1 MASGNSWERKEKRP
15 DPFLPQE
22 SQRTTASPPDPE
34 QHRINK
40 VSVMPCRGCSTQ
52 GQPRRDSPGGT
63 ARCPLE
69 WEENCSKL
77 SWPLLHGLPEQ
88 KLDIFF
94 LLDHLPLT
102 ALWNSPVFPVAQD
115 RPESGGSRHF
125 QTVTSTGQDA
135 GAGTAPS
142 PLCRRGE
149 RLFLFSDCDGNVRLK
164 SLHSP
169 PVPASPLPGKRR
181 RNSRCRGQPLLR
193 LRLPEL
199 PRG

>member
-1 MASGNSWERKEKRP
+1 MESLWHREIHGNGKKSVLTPSCPRNPSAQLHPR
-15 DPFLPQE
+15 LIQSSIE
-22 SQRTTASPPDPE
+22 STR
-34 QHRINK
+34 
-40 VSVMPCRGCSTQ
+40 CRSC
-52 GQPRRDSPGGT
+52 PAEDAAHRDSPGGT
-63 ARCPLE
+63 AGCPLE

-125 QTVTSTGQDA
+125 QTVTSTGQDP

-149 RLFLFSDCDGNVRLK
+149 RLSLFSDCDGNVRLK

-193 LRLPEL
+193 LRFPEL